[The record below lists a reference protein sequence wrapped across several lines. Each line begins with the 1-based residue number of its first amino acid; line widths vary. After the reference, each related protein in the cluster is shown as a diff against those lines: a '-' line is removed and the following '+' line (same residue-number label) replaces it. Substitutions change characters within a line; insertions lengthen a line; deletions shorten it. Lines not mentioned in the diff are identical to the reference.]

1 MFKLLAVFL
10 SLPLFAALPAAAQ
23 TAAASAA
30 PAETALDREADNLN
44 IVSAEERLKLKR
56 SNTKSLDLN
65 LKNST
70 KGEISDI
77 IKNANLAE
85 NVGMAARQEGRT
97 PETAVNVDPAD
108 KRAVRKMLQKDLYLD
123 PHPRF
128 YE

>member
-10 SLPLFAALPAAAQ
+10 SLPLFAAFPATAQ
-23 TAAASAA
+23 TAAVSAA
-30 PAETALDREADNLN
+30 PSETALDREADNLN

-56 SNTKSLDLN
+56 SSTKSIDLN

-77 IKNANLAE
+77 VKNANLAE
-85 NVGMAARQEGRT
+85 KRAARQEGRT
-97 PETAVNVDPAD
+97 PETAVNVDPAN

-123 PHPRF
+123 PPPRF

>member
-1 MFKLLAVFL
+1 MFKLPAVFL
-10 SLPLFAALPAAAQ
+10 SLFLFAALPVA
-23 TAAASAA
+23 
-30 PAETALDREADNLN
+30 AETALDREADNLN

-56 SNTKSLDLN
+56 SNTRSIDLN
-65 LKNST
+65 LKNAT

-77 IKNANLAE
+77 VKNANQAE
-85 NVGMAARQEGRT
+85 NRAARQDGRT
-97 PETAVNVDPAD
+97 PETAPDVDPTD

>member
-10 SLPLFAALPAAAQ
+10 SLPLFAALP
-23 TAAASAA
+23 AAASAA

-56 SNTKSLDLN
+56 SNTKSIDLN

-77 IKNANLAE
+77 VKNANLAE
-85 NVGMAARQEGRT
+85 KRAARQE
-97 PETAVNVDPAD
+97 
-108 KRAVRKMLQKDLYLD
+108 VRRKPPSM
-123 PHPRF
+123 
-128 YE
+128 

>member
-77 IKNANLAE
+77 VKNANLAE
-85 NVGMAARQEGRT
+85 KRAARQEGRT

>member
-10 SLPLFAALPAAAQ
+10 SLPLFAAFPAVAQ
-23 TAAASAA
+23 TTAVSAA
-30 PAETALDREADNLN
+30 PSETALDREADNLN

-56 SNTKSLDLN
+56 SSTKSIDLN

-77 IKNANLAE
+77 VKNANLAE
-85 NVGMAARQEGRT
+85 KRAARQ
-97 PETAVNVDPAD
+97 ETAVNVDPAN

>member
-10 SLPLFAALPAAAQ
+10 SLPLFAAFPAAAQ
-23 TAAASAA
+23 TAAVSAA
-30 PAETALDREADNLN
+30 PSETALDREADNLN

-56 SNTKSLDLN
+56 SSTKSIDLN

-77 IKNANLAE
+77 VKNANLAE
-85 NVGMAARQEGRT
+85 KRAARQEGRT
-97 PETAVNVDPAD
+97 PETAVNVDPAN

-128 YE
+128 Y

>member
-85 NVGMAARQEGRT
+85 
-97 PETAVNVDPAD
+97 
-108 KRAVRKMLQKDLYLD
+108 KRA
-123 PHPRF
+123 
-128 YE
+128 

>member
-1 MFKLLAVFL
+1 MQHFRLRPKRLRLR
-10 SLPLFAALPAAAQ
+10 PLRRKQHL
-23 TAAASAA
+23 TARPTTSISFRPKNA
-30 PAETALDREADNLN
+30 
-44 IVSAEERLKLKR
+44 
-56 SNTKSLDLN
+56 SNTKSIDLN

-77 IKNANLAE
+77 VKNANLAE
-85 NVGMAARQEGRT
+85 KRAARQEGRT
-97 PETAVNVDPAD
+97 PETAVNVDPTN